1 MAIPD
6 SCKELDAKFY
16 TELNKVPPVPANIQ
30 FKPGR
35 SEAELWNKIKD
46 VTAGL
51 YREHIKGVRK
61 IEWVN
66 LDDTAIMDGIIH
78 SVLDYLKSNSNFVP
92 SNPYKREVIMYA
104 FNVNT
109 AYFESIVCIENY
121 KINIPQ
127 GQTDIITHAVI
138 DRPRPMVDFHGE
150 RAKHR
155 YYTEETYISLNPKK
169 NPFTRADIDPDQV
182 MRYIG
187 MPDESLP
194 VQEAGRKR
202 SKKSRKTRRRHK

>member
-35 SEAELWNKIKD
+35 SEAELWKTIKD

-51 YREHIKGVRK
+51 YREHIKGVRNP
-61 IEWVN
+61 EWHKVK
-66 LDDTAIMDGIIH
+66 DTDVRDGTFH
-78 SVLDYLKSNSNFVP
+78 SALGYLKSNSNYVP
-92 SNPYKREVIMYA
+92 PNPYAREVLEYA
-104 FNVNT
+104 MNVND
-109 AYFESIVCIENY
+109 AYIESINCIENY
-121 KINIPQ
+121 EINIPK

-138 DRPRPMVDFHGE
+138 DRPTAMVDFHGE
-150 RAKHR
+150 RGKHR
-155 YYTEETYISLNPKK
+155 YYRESTYNALNPKK
-169 NPFTRADIDPDQV
+169 NPFTRTDIDPDQV